1 MDGHKYEL
9 MGGPKG
15 RAYRWSKDE
24 FMGRSGGKLENLRGR
39 ANLPCLVDPKMNHV
53 AQPF

>member
-1 MDGHKYEL
+1 MGGHKYEL

-15 RAYRWSKDE
+15 RAYGWPKDE
-24 FMGRSGGKLENLRGR
+24 FMGRSGGRLENLRGR
-39 ANLPCLVDPKMNHV
+39 ANPSCLVGPKMKPV